1 MAFGNNRAATQTKSF
16 VQTAGGCI
24 IKFRHPF
31 LAGSIDTNTTGGAI
45 DEIDVSSSLKLAET
59 FLSAQPNQDS
69 SSQVILVDGS
79 TVAITNHILNGT
91 LSLPVIRT
99 TGKVSSGDF
108 VAALQLIVSSKDSV
122 GGTLIRTVF
131 MNGEAH
137 TRLYY
142 GVTVKKIPHDIIMGL
157 DVPVY
162 QCELYYSGFI
172 DSISESSDLNMRTIW
187 AVGSKSGV
195 QGIFKPY
202 EVSKG
207 STKNNPMDASNVLG
221 QGTVADDTTGDFN
234 LNTDDADAEKIKES
248 GYAYV
253 DSSSVV
259 QPYPKP

>member
-1 MAFGNNRAATQTKSF
+1 
-16 VQTAGGCI
+16 
-24 IKFRHPF
+24 
-31 LAGSIDTNTTGGAI
+31 
-45 DEIDVSSSLKLAET
+45 
-59 FLSAQPNQDS
+59 
-69 SSQVILVDGS
+69 
-79 TVAITNHILNGT
+79 
-91 LSLPVIRT
+91 
-99 TGKVSSGDF
+99 
-108 VAALQLIVSSKDSV
+108 
-122 GGTLIRTVF
+122 
-131 MNGEAH
+131 
-137 TRLYY
+137 
-142 GVTVKKIPHDIIMGL
+142 VKKIPHDIIMGL

-202 EVSKG
+202 EVNKG
-207 STKNNPMDASNVLG
+207 STKNSPMDASNVLG